1 VGRFTGREITKSNG
15 GGGGGGE
22 RRRENVAYH
31 ALADWSERGE
41 KKWGE
46 KKWRTPAQR
55 ASGHARILVCRY
67 GILRTAPTILVNH

>member
-1 VGRFTGREITKSNG
+1 
-15 GGGGGGE
+15 
-22 RRRENVAYH
+22 VAYH
-31 ALADWSERGE
+31 ALADWSEGGE

>member
-1 VGRFTGREITKSNG
+1 
-15 GGGGGGE
+15 
-22 RRRENVAYH
+22 VAYH

-41 KKWGE
+41 KERE
-46 KKWRTPAQR
+46 KKWRTSVRR